1 MGDKKQKKKNTNA
14 HIVSLLILSSGFE
27 ARVLY
32 YYYYYSIGIFVHST
46 IVPRYF
52 CIYFYISFWKENII
66 KINYKFGNITAVREF
81 SILTALLPPF
91 KLNAFEW
98 E

>member
-27 ARVLY
+27 ARVL